1 MNKINKIAALLYS
14 LSSSELK
21 PTLLDSSAERE
32 ESAELEERWSARKEE
47 GNYQYYIILADRIL
61 ALAGEEPN
69 A

>member
-21 PTLLDSSAERE
+21 PTLLDSSAERG
-32 ESAELEERWSARKEE
+32 ESAELEERWAWRKEE